1 MSGLIERTFAKRRPE
16 GMTAFGIMSIGQ
28 LISMTGTGM
37 TRFAITIFAWQ
48 LTGEVTTLALVGFF
62 AFAPAVLLSPIAGA
76 IVDRSNRKLVLML
89 SDLAAG
95 LMTIVVLILFAT
107 DQLQIWHLFV
117 TAAFA
122 SAFEAFQFPAYSAA
136 ITLMLPKDQYAR
148 ASGIH
153 SLVHS
158 GSMIASPILAGL
170 LIGVIGMG
178 GILVIDIV
186 TFVAAILALFVIF
199 IPQPEQS
206 AVGKEGQ
213 GSIWKES
220 AYGFRYIFDRPSLT
234 GLLTIFF
241 LINFIASI
249 SMVLLSPM
257 ILARTGD
264 HQVTLGTVMAI
275 FGLGGLF
282 GGLLL
287 SVWGGPK
294 RRINGVLVGLAL
306 SSILGLTL
314 IGLGQTM
321 AVWAAGAFLLTFFI
335 PISQGS
341 SQAIWQS
348 KVAPDVQGRVF
359 SVRRLMAQITAPV
372 AFLLAGPLADNFFE
386 PAMQTGGSLE
396 SAFGGLV
403 GTGAGAGM
411 SLIFIITALLGTV
424 VALAGYLV
432 PAIRNIED
440 ILPDYDE
447 EPELILDG
455 TEHTAREQVVPA

>member
-1 MSGLIERTFAKRRPE
+1 MSGLIERTIAKRRPE
-16 GMTAFGIMSIGQ
+16 GMSAFAIMSIGQ

-37 TRFAITIFAWQ
+37 TRFTITNFAWQ
-48 LTGEVTTLALVGFF
+48 LTGEVTTLAMVGFF

-89 SDLAAG
+89 SDLAAV

-136 ITLMLPKDQYAR
+136 ITLMLPKDQYAP

-158 GSMIASPILAGL
+158 GAMIASPILAGL
-170 LIGVIGMG
+170 LIGVIGIG
-178 GILVIDIV
+178 GILVIDVV
-186 TFVAAILALFVIF
+186 TFLAAILALFVIF

-206 AVGKEGQ
+206 AAGKEGQ

-241 LINFIASI
+241 LINFIASF

-264 HQVTLGTVMAI
+264 DQITLGTVMAV
-275 FGLGGLF
+275 FGLGGLV

-306 SSILGLTL
+306 SSLLGLTL
-314 IGLGQTM
+314 LGLGQTTL
-321 AVWAAGAFLLTFFI
+321 VWAAGAFLLMFFI
-335 PISQGS
+335 PIIQGS

-372 AFLLAGPLADNFFE
+372 AFLLAGPLADNIFE
-386 PAMQTGGSLE
+386 PAMQTGGNLE
-396 SAFGGLV
+396 SAFGGMV
-403 GTGAGAGM
+403 GTGTGAGM
-411 SLIFIITALLGTV
+411 SLIFIITALLGTAV
-424 VALAGYLV
+424 SLAGYLV
-432 PAIRNIED
+432 LEIRNIED

-447 EPELILDG
+447 EPELMPAG
-455 TEHTAREQVVPA
+455 AEHSAAEQAAPA

>member
-1 MSGLIERTFAKRRPE
+1 MSGLIERTIAKRQPE

-89 SDLAAG
+89 SDLAAV

-158 GSMIASPILAGL
+158 GAMIASPILAGL
-170 LIGVIGMG
+170 LIGVIGIG

-186 TFVAAILALFVIF
+186 TFLAAILALFVIF

-206 AVGKEGQ
+206 ASGEEGQ

-220 AYGFRYIFDRPSLT
+220 AYGFRYIWRRPSLT

-241 LINFIASI
+241 LINFIASF

-264 HQVTLGTVMAI
+264 DQVALGTVMAV

-294 RRINGVLVGLAL
+294 RRINGVLIGLAL
-306 SSILGLTL
+306 SSLLGLTL
-314 IGLGQTM
+314 LGLGQTTL
-321 AVWAAGAFLLTFFI
+321 VWAAGAFLLMFFI
-335 PISQGS
+335 PIIQGS

-359 SVRRLMAQITAPV
+359 SVRRLMAQITAPI

-386 PAMQTGGSLE
+386 PAMQVGGSLE
-396 SAFGGLV
+396 STFGGLV
-403 GTGAGAGM
+403 GTGTGAGM
-411 SLIFIITALLGTV
+411 SLIFIVTALLGTAV
-424 VALAGYLV
+424 SLAGYLV
-432 PAIRNIED
+432 PVIRNIED

-447 EPELILDG
+447 EPEMILDG
-455 TEHTAREQVVPA
+455 TEHTASEQVVPA

>member
-1 MSGLIERTFAKRRPE
+1 
-16 GMTAFGIMSIGQ
+16 MTAFALISIGQ
-28 LISMTGTGM
+28 LISMTGSGM
-37 TRFAITIFAWQ
+37 VRFAITIFAWQ
-48 LTGEVTTLALVGFF
+48 ETGEVTALALVGFF

-76 IVDRSNRKLVLML
+76 IVDRANRKLVMMV

-95 LMTIVVLILFAT
+95 LMTIVILILFTT

-122 SAFEAFQFPAYSAA
+122 SVFEAFQFPAYSAA

-170 LIGVIGMG
+170 LIGVIGIA
-178 GILVIDIV
+178 GILMIDIF
-186 TFVAAILALFVIF
+186 TFGIAILALFLVS

-206 AVGKEGQ
+206 ASGREGQ
-213 GSIWKES
+213 GSLWKES
-220 AYGFRYIFDRPSLT
+220 AYGFRYILDRPSLT

-241 LINFIASI
+241 MINFIASFA
-249 SMVLLSPM
+249 MVLLSPM

-264 HQVTLGTVMAI
+264 DQVALGTVMSV
-275 FGLGGLF
+275 FGLGGLV

-294 RRINGVLVGLAL
+294 RRINGVLIGLAL
-306 SSILGLTL
+306 SSLLGSTL
-314 IGLGQTM
+314 LGLGQTTAIW
-321 AVWAAGAFLLTFFI
+321 AVGAFLLMLFI
-335 PISQGS
+335 PIIQGS

-372 AFLLAGPLADNFFE
+372 AFLLAGPLADNIFE

-396 SAFGGLV
+396 SSLGGLV

-411 SLIFIITALLGTV
+411 SLIFIITALLGTAV
-424 VALAGYLV
+424 SLAGYLV
-432 PAIRNIED
+432 PVIRNIED

-447 EPELILDG
+447 EPELKHVG
-455 TEHTAREQVVPA
+455 PEHAATEQAAAA

>member
-1 MSGLIERTFAKRRPE
+1 MSELIGSSIAKRRPA
-16 GMTAFGIMSIGQ
+16 GMAAFAIISIGQ
-28 LISMTGTGM
+28 LISTTGSGM
-37 TRFAITIFAWQ
+37 VRFAITIFAWQ
-48 LTGEVTTLALVGFF
+48 LTGEVTTLAMVGFF

-76 IVDRSNRKLVLML
+76 IVDRANRKLVMMV

-95 LMTIVVLILFAT
+95 LMTIVILILFAT
-107 DQLQIWHLFV
+107 DQLQIWHLFL

-170 LIGVIGMG
+170 LIGVIGIG
-178 GILVIDIV
+178 GILVIDIF
-186 TFVAAILALFVIF
+186 TFVVAILALFVVL
-199 IPQPEQS
+199 IPQPTQS
-206 AVGKEGQ
+206 AAGKEGQ

-220 AYGFRYIFDRPSLT
+220 AYGFRYILDRPSLT

-241 LINFIASI
+241 LINFIVSF
-249 SMVLLSPM
+249 SMVLLAPM

-264 HQVTLGTVMAI
+264 DQVALGTVMSV
-275 FGLGGLF
+275 FGLGGLI

-294 RRINGVLVGLAL
+294 RRINGVLMGLAL
-306 SSILGLTL
+306 SSLLGITL
-314 IGLGQTM
+314 LGLGQTT
-321 AVWAAGAFLLTFFI
+321 AVWAAGAFLTMFFM
-335 PISQGS
+335 PIIQGS

-372 AFLLAGPLADNFFE
+372 AFLLAGPLADNVFE
-386 PAMQTGGSLE
+386 PAMQVGGSLE
-396 SAFGGLV
+396 STFGGLV
-403 GTGAGAGM
+403 GTGSGAGM
-411 SLIFIITALLGTV
+411 SLIFIVTALLGTV
-424 VALAGYLV
+424 VSLAGYLV
-432 PAIRNIED
+432 PVIRNIED

-447 EPELILDG
+447 EPEPMHFG
-455 TEHTAREQVVPA
+455 AEHATTEQAAPA

>member
-1 MSGLIERTFAKRRPE
+1 MSGLIERTIAKRQPE

-89 SDLAAG
+89 SDLAAV

-158 GSMIASPILAGL
+158 GAMIASPILAGL
-170 LIGVIGMG
+170 LIGVIGIG

-186 TFVAAILALFVIF
+186 TFLVAILALFVIF

-206 AVGKEGQ
+206 ASGEEGQ

-220 AYGFRYIFDRPSLT
+220 AYGFRYIWRRPSLT

-241 LINFIASI
+241 LINFIASF

-264 HQVTLGTVMAI
+264 DQVALGTVMAV

-294 RRINGVLVGLAL
+294 RRINGVLIGLAL
-306 SSILGLTL
+306 SSLLGLTL
-314 IGLGQTM
+314 LGLGQTTL
-321 AVWAAGAFLLTFFI
+321 VWAAGAFLLMFFI
-335 PISQGS
+335 PIIQGS

-359 SVRRLMAQITAPV
+359 SVRRLMAQITAPI

-386 PAMQTGGSLE
+386 PAMQVGGSLE
-396 SAFGGLV
+396 STFGGLV
-403 GTGAGAGM
+403 GTGTGAGM
-411 SLIFIITALLGTV
+411 SLIFIVTALLGTAV
-424 VALAGYLV
+424 SLAGYLV
-432 PAIRNIED
+432 PVIRNIED

-447 EPELILDG
+447 EPEMILDG
-455 TEHTAREQVVPA
+455 TEHTASEQVVPA

>member
-1 MSGLIERTFAKRRPE
+1 VSGLIERTIAKRRPE
-16 GMTAFGIMSIGQ
+16 GMTAFAIMSIGQ
-28 LISMTGTGM
+28 LFSMTGTGM

-48 LTGEVTTLALVGFF
+48 LTGEVTTLAMVGFF
-62 AFAPAVLLSPIAGA
+62 SFAPAVLLSPIAGA

-107 DQLQIWHLFV
+107 DQLQIWHLFI
-117 TAAFA
+117 TAAIA
-122 SAFEAFQFPAYSAA
+122 AAFEAFQFPAYSAV

-158 GSMIASPILAGL
+158 AAMIASPILAGL
-170 LIGVIGMG
+170 LIGVIGIG

-186 TFVAAILALFVIF
+186 TFVVAILALFVIF

-206 AVGKEGQ
+206 DSGKEGQ

-220 AYGFRYIFDRPSLT
+220 AYGFRYIFKRPSLT

-241 LINFIASI
+241 LINFTFSF

-264 HQVTLGTVMAI
+264 DQVALGTVMAI
-275 FGLGGLF
+275 FGLGGLV

-294 RRINGVLVGLAL
+294 RRINGVLIGLAL
-306 SSILGLTL
+306 SSLLGTTL
-314 IGLGQTM
+314 LGLGQTT
-321 AVWAAGAFLLTFFI
+321 AVWAMGAFLTMFFM
-335 PISQGS
+335 PIIQGS

-359 SVRRLMAQITAPV
+359 SVRRLMAQITAPL
-372 AFLLAGPLADNFFE
+372 AFLLAGPLADNIFE
-386 PAMQTGGSLE
+386 PAMQAGGGLE
-396 SAFGGLV
+396 SAFSGLV
-403 GTGAGAGM
+403 GTGTGAGM

-424 VALAGYLV
+424 VSLAGYLV

-455 TEHTAREQVVPA
+455 TEHTASEQVVPA

>member
-1 MSGLIERTFAKRRPE
+1 VSGLIERTIAKRQPE

-89 SDLAAG
+89 SDLAAV

-158 GSMIASPILAGL
+158 GAMIASPILAGL
-170 LIGVIGMG
+170 LIGVIGIG

-186 TFVAAILALFVIF
+186 TFLVAILALFVIF

-206 AVGKEGQ
+206 ASGEEGQ

-220 AYGFRYIFDRPSLT
+220 AYGFRYIWRRPSLT

-241 LINFIASI
+241 LINFIASF

-264 HQVTLGTVMAI
+264 DQVALGTVMAV

-294 RRINGVLVGLAL
+294 RRINGVLIGLAL
-306 SSILGLTL
+306 SSLLGLTL
-314 IGLGQTM
+314 LGLGQTTL
-321 AVWAAGAFLLTFFI
+321 VWAAGAFLLMFFI
-335 PISQGS
+335 PIIQGS

-359 SVRRLMAQITAPV
+359 SVRRLMAQITAPI

-386 PAMQTGGSLE
+386 PAMQVGGSLE
-396 SAFGGLV
+396 STFGGLV
-403 GTGAGAGM
+403 GTGTGAGM
-411 SLIFIITALLGTV
+411 SLIFIVTALLGTAV
-424 VALAGYLV
+424 SLAGYLV
-432 PAIRNIED
+432 PVIRNIED

-447 EPELILDG
+447 EPEMILDG
-455 TEHTAREQVVPA
+455 TEHTASEQVVPA

>member
-1 MSGLIERTFAKRRPE
+1 VSGLIARPGENRRPE
-16 GMTAFGIMSIGQ
+16 GMTAFAIISIGQ
-28 LISMTGTGM
+28 LISMTGSGM
-37 TRFAITIFAWQ
+37 VRFAITIFAWQ
-48 LTGEVTTLALVGFF
+48 ETGEVTALAMVGFF
-62 AFAPAVLLSPIAGA
+62 AFAPAVLLSPLAGA
-76 IVDRSNRKLVLML
+76 IVDRANRKLVMMV

-95 LMTIVVLILFAT
+95 LMTIVILILFTT

-122 SAFEAFQFPAYSAA
+122 ASFEAFQFPAYSAA
-136 ITLMLPKDQYAR
+136 ITLMLPKDQYTR

-170 LIGVIGMG
+170 LIGVIGIG

-186 TFVAAILALFVIF
+186 TFAVAILALFVVF
-199 IPQPEQS
+199 IPQPKES
-206 AVGKEGQ
+206 AAGKEGQ

-220 AYGFRYIFDRPSLT
+220 AYGFRYILDRPSLT

-241 LINFIASI
+241 GINFIASF

-264 HQVTLGTVMAI
+264 DQVALGTVMSV
-275 FGLGGLF
+275 FGLGGLV
-282 GGLLL
+282 GGLFL

-294 RRINGVLVGLAL
+294 RRIHGILIGLAL
-306 SSILGLTL
+306 SSLLGITVL
-314 IGLGQTM
+314 GFGQTTV
-321 AVWAAGAFLLTFFI
+321 VWAVGAFLMMFFI
-335 PISQGS
+335 PVINGS

-372 AFLLAGPLADNFFE
+372 AFLMAGPLADNIFE
-386 PAMQTGGSLE
+386 PAMMPGGSLE
-396 SAFGGLV
+396 PSFSNLIGS
-403 GTGAGAGM
+403 GAGAGM

-424 VALAGYLV
+424 VSLAGYLV

-447 EPELILDG
+447 EPELIHVG
-455 TEHTAREQVVPA
+455 TEHATTEQVATA

>member
-1 MSGLIERTFAKRRPE
+1 MSGLIERSVAKRRPE
-16 GMTAFGIMSIGQ
+16 GMIAFAVISIGQ
-28 LISMTGTGM
+28 LISMTGSGM
-37 TRFAITIFAWQ
+37 VRFAITIFAWQ
-48 LTGEVTTLALVGFF
+48 LTGEVTTLAMVGFF

-76 IVDRSNRKLVLML
+76 IVDRANRKLVMMV

-95 LMTIVVLILFAT
+95 LMSIVILVLFAT
-107 DQLQIWHLFV
+107 DQLQIWHLFL

-170 LIGVIGMG
+170 LIGVIGIG
-178 GILVIDIV
+178 GILVIDIF
-186 TFVAAILALFVIF
+186 TFAVAILALFVVF
-199 IPQPEQS
+199 IPQPNRS
-206 AVGKEGQ
+206 AAGKEGQ

-220 AYGFRYIFDRPSLT
+220 AYGFRYILNRPSLT

-241 LINFIASI
+241 LINFIASL
-249 SMVLLSPM
+249 SMVLMSPM

-264 HQVTLGTVMAI
+264 DQVALGTVMSV
-275 FGLGGLF
+275 FGLGGLV
-282 GGLLL
+282 GGLAL

-294 RRINGVLVGLAL
+294 RRINGVLIGLAL
-306 SSILGLTL
+306 SSLLGITL
-314 IGLGQTM
+314 LGLGQTTV
-321 AVWAAGAFLLTFFI
+321 VWAAGAFLLMFFI
-335 PISQGS
+335 PVIQGS

-372 AFLLAGPLADNFFE
+372 AFLLAGPLADNVFE
-386 PAMQTGGSLE
+386 PAMQVGGGLE
-396 SAFGGLV
+396 STFGGLV
-403 GTGAGAGM
+403 GTGSGAGM

-424 VALAGYLV
+424 VSLAGYLV
-432 PAIRNIED
+432 PVIRNIED

-447 EPELILDG
+447 EPEPRYAG
-455 TEHTAREQVVPA
+455 AEKTTSEQAVPA

>member
-1 MSGLIERTFAKRRPE
+1 MSGLIERTIAKRQPE

-76 IVDRSNRKLVLML
+76 IVDRSNRKLILML
-89 SDLAAG
+89 SDLAAV

-158 GSMIASPILAGL
+158 GAMIASPILAGL
-170 LIGVIGMG
+170 LIGVIGIG

-186 TFVAAILALFVIF
+186 TFLVAILALFVIF

-206 AVGKEGQ
+206 ASGEEGQ

-220 AYGFRYIFDRPSLT
+220 AYGFRYIWRRPSLT

-241 LINFIASI
+241 LINFIASF

-264 HQVTLGTVMAI
+264 DQVALGTVMAV

-294 RRINGVLVGLAL
+294 RRINGVLIGLAL
-306 SSILGLTL
+306 SSLLGLTL
-314 IGLGQTM
+314 LGLGQTTL
-321 AVWAAGAFLLTFFI
+321 VWAAGAFLLMFFI
-335 PISQGS
+335 PIIQGS

-359 SVRRLMAQITAPV
+359 SVRRLMAQITAPI

-386 PAMQTGGSLE
+386 PAMQVGGSLE
-396 SAFGGLV
+396 STFGGLV
-403 GTGAGAGM
+403 GTGTGAGM
-411 SLIFIITALLGTV
+411 SLIFIVTALLGTAV
-424 VALAGYLV
+424 SLAGYLV
-432 PAIRNIED
+432 PVIRNIED

-447 EPELILDG
+447 EPEMILDG
-455 TEHTAREQVVPA
+455 TEHTASEQVVPA